1 MVGTSPKE
9 KEQIPLVSPPAN
21 QVTKPGLPR
30 SLGYA
35 DPQARGLGLAGLGLD
50 LGLCQSWACPVVAIG
65 RSILMGRTE
74 FFALPM

>member
-50 LGLCQSWACPVVAIG
+50 FVRPLSILGLSRGCDRPIHPDG
-65 RSILMGRTE
+65 KD
-74 FFALPM
+74 